1 MVAAAPAAAAAMRK
15 SFLVPE
21 IKPLDQY
28 DFSRA
33 RSAASLAWVL
43 AKGYGG
49 AGRREEEDSVLPWGA
64 MCLIFRPCL
73 GTRGS
78 RPLLFRSCYPWLM
91 KRDFLLRVRYA
102 EPSLCFATLPGF
114 HCWHQGCGVGGNFGY
129 LESES
134 EVQKTEESE
143 SEHLSTDSTALVG
156 TEASTSEVYIVM
168 K

>member
-49 AGRREEEDSVLPWGA
+49 AAHPLNGNNGLASVAGSWAREPGWGWQDQRW
-64 MCLIFRPCL
+64 LIA
-73 GTRGS
+73 G
-78 RPLLFRSCYPWLM
+78 PLLQMAAP
-91 KRDFLLRVRYA
+91 
-102 EPSLCFATLPGF
+102 
-114 HCWHQGCGVGGNFGY
+114 
-129 LESES
+129 
-134 EVQKTEESE
+134 
-143 SEHLSTDSTALVG
+143 
-156 TEASTSEVYIVM
+156 
-168 K
+168 